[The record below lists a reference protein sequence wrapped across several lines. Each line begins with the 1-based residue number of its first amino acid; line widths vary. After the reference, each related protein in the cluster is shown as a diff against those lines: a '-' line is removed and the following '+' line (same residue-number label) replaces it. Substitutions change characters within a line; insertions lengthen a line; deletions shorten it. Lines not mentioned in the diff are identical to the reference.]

1 PSLTALHAL
10 SGTMSA
16 SRVALGAAML
26 APMALGFLA
35 PISLP
40 RGTSNPAGAISSATT
55 ATSAAAASSC
65 SGRRAPVT
73 AVRMSTR
80 NEPQQKQQLKALEM
94 TPRRKQFFRMVSEG
108 LKVGFEG
115 EDLSRVENFVRY
127 CKGELECKAL
137 GPLHQPSE
145 EYVEGLRAKPWW
157 EPQEFE
163 WISEMEERSSIVIDE
178 FKAFWND
185 PLSGFAK
192 DSVNMN
198 IMGKGWSG
206 VRLQRLGEWIPEN
219 CEKFPKT
226 VKLLKELEIPLAV
239 RGVMF
244 ARQVP
249 GSGVSPHTDGR
260 NFILTTHLGVD
271 VPEDCWMRVG
281 EEKRSWENGKA
292 LILDTSF
299 EHETRNDSR
308 RDRIVLIIDYWHP
321 GMYPRSHC
329 SAEQEALA
337 FVYDLRNKF
346 ESGEI
351 PLEEPEEK
359 GFFGAFK
366 RAFQQ

>member
-1 PSLTALHAL
+1 MATCRLVP
-10 SGTMSA
+10 
-16 SRVALGAAML
+16 VAVML
-26 APMALGFLA
+26 APMALGFVA
-35 PISLP
+35 PASLL
-40 RGTSNPAGAISSATT
+40 RTHSADGGISSTVAIGGRG
-55 ATSAAAASSC
+55 SS
-65 SGRRAPVT
+65 SSRRSRGR
-73 AVRMSTR
+73 STR
-80 NEPQQKQQLKALEM
+80 RGPETVSMNSQNNPTLEM

-127 CKGELECKAL
+127 CKGELDFKAM

-145 EYVEGLRAKPWW
+145 EFVEGLRAKPWW

-163 WISEMEERSSIVIDE
+163 WVSEMEEKSDIVIDE

-185 PLSGFAK
+185 PMSGFAK

-226 VKLLKELEIPLAV
+226 VELLKELAIPLAV

-281 EEKRSWENGKA
+281 EEKRTWENGKA

-321 GMYPRSHC
+321 DLTQ
-329 SAEQEALA
+329 AEQEALA

-351 PLEEPEEK
+351 PLEESEEK
-359 GFFGAFK
+359 GIFGAFK
-366 RAFQQ
+366 KAFNQ

>member
-1 PSLTALHAL
+1 
-10 SGTMSA
+10 
-16 SRVALGAAML
+16 
-26 APMALGFLA
+26 
-35 PISLP
+35 
-40 RGTSNPAGAISSATT
+40 
-55 ATSAAAASSC
+55 
-65 SGRRAPVT
+65 
-73 AVRMSTR
+73 
-80 NEPQQKQQLKALEM
+80 M

-127 CKGELECKAL
+127 CKGELAYKPL

-145 EYVEGLRAKPWW
+145 EFVEGLRAKPWW
-157 EPQEFE
+157 EPEEFE

-185 PLSGFAK
+185 PMSEFAK

-226 VKLLKELEIPLAV
+226 VELLKELKIPLAV

-260 NFILTTHLGVD
+260 NFILTTHLGID

-281 EEKRSWENGKA
+281 EEKRAWENGKA

-321 GMYPRSHC
+321 DLTK
-329 SAEQEALA
+329 AEQEALA

-359 GFFGAFK
+359 GIFGAFK
-366 RAFQQ
+366 KAFQQ

>member
-1 PSLTALHAL
+1 MQVPRQVSDYASIANYHPVVVLKPVLV
-10 SGTMSA
+10 A
-16 SRVALGAAML
+16 SR
-26 APMALGFLA
+26 
-35 PISLP
+35 ISYL
-40 RGTSNPAGAISSATT
+40 
-55 ATSAAAASSC
+55 
-65 SGRRAPVT
+65 
-73 AVRMSTR
+73 
-80 NEPQQKQQLKALEM
+80 L
-94 TPRRKQFFRMVSEG
+94 
-108 LKVGFEG
+108 
-115 EDLSRVENFVRY
+115 
-127 CKGELECKAL
+127 
-137 GPLHQPSE
+137 QPSE

-260 NFILTTHLGVD
+260 NFILTTHLGEQ
-271 VPEDCWMRVG
+271 PSNLRCP
-281 EEKRSWENGKA
+281 
-292 LILDTSF
+292 
-299 EHETRNDSR
+299 
-308 RDRIVLIIDYWHP
+308 HP
-321 GMYPRSHC
+321 PIC
-329 SAEQEALA
+329 SAAT
-337 FVYDLRNKF
+337 
-346 ESGEI
+346 
-351 PLEEPEEK
+351 
-359 GFFGAFK
+359 
-366 RAFQQ
+366 